1 MFKILFNFLKAFAV
15 FLIKC
20 KLIHP
25 ILIYGTKIFVSFFAA
40 RNNTAEEE
48 REKTKDSNKGNK
60 ANAIEYDDDD
70 EIDEFKEVM
79 KQLEPK
85 YRRYANWRI

>member
-1 MFKILFNFLKAFAV
+1 MHLYV
-15 FLIKC
+15 
-20 KLIHP
+20 
-25 ILIYGTKIFVSFFAA
+25 GTNISLLDEDNASFFAA
-40 RNNTAEEE
+40 RNNSAKKEEE
-48 REKTKDSNKGNK
+48 KAEDNASEGNET
-60 ANAIEYDDDD
+60 NAIEYDVDDD